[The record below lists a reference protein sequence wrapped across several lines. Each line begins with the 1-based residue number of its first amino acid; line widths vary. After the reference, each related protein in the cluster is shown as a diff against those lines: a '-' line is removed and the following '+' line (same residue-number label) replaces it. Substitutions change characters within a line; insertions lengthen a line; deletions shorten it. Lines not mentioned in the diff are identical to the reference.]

1 MAEMRTLQLLLE
13 QAQRARD
20 EALLALQRAEQRARQ
35 ARAQARDLGDYQTQY
50 DARWLASFRSKG
62 APVTLVQAH
71 HAFGARLSEAIGQQA
86 QAAALADSRL
96 QAARLAVQEREM
108 KVATLGKLIER
119 RQAEATLSAHRS
131 EQKMLDEFG
140 ALAVQRRR

>member
-71 HAFGARLSEAIGQQA
+71 HAFRV
-86 QAAALADSRL
+86 L
-96 QAARLAVQEREM
+96 QASGNGR
-108 KVATLGKLIER
+108 
-119 RQAEATLSAHRS
+119 H
-131 EQKMLDEFG
+131 
-140 ALAVQRRR
+140 